1 MTTTI
6 ALHLATATIG
16 LLLGIV
22 MLIRAKG
29 TPAHKALGRLWV
41 GVMAVTAASSFG
53 IEAITGGRG
62 FSAIHLLAAW
72 TLVAV
77 TVGVVMIRRG
87 NRRSHAAWMIGTFA
101 GLIVAGA
108 LALAPHRIVGR
119 FLFG

>member
-6 ALHLATATIG
+6 ALHLATALIAFP
-16 LLLGIV
+16 LGIV

-29 TPAHKALGRLWV
+29 TPSHKALGRV

-53 IEAITGGRG
+53 IEAISGGRG

-72 TLVAV
+72 TLIAVA
-77 TVGVVMIRRG
+77 VGVVMIRRG
-87 NRRSHAAWMIGTFA
+87 NRRAHAAWMIGTFS